1 MDQVLGKMCFL
12 DLFLSFFFKVL
23 YTVLNVLFFFPL
35 NCFGRQFKNS
45 GTGFYCLLT
54 VPFLC

>member
-23 YTVLNVLFFFPL
+23 YTVLNVLFFFP
-35 NCFGRQFKNS
+35 S
-45 GTGFYCLLT
+45 T
-54 VPFLC
+54 VLVVSLRIQVPDFIAC